1 MPSVQRRRP
10 GDVSGVAGIHLLQ
23 PLALVDTPR
32 PSAVAALDPQ
42 GRLTALDLASADAL
56 RASATDAGQSAT
68 APAKRR
74 IAPRITTC
82 RCGPVQPQPDP
93 EPEDQ

>member
-1 MPSVQRRRP
+1 MRLCLLA
-10 GDVSGVAGIHLLQ
+10 AGLFSAATSAEPMSHAASE
-23 PLALVDTPR
+23 PAKTPPAESPR
-32 PSAVAALDPQ
+32 APIV
-42 GRLTALDLASADAL
+42 LASADAL

>member
-1 MPSVQRRRP
+1 MRMCLL
-10 GDVSGVAGIHLLQ
+10 VAGLLSAAASAE
-23 PLALVDTPR
+23 PMSNAASEPAKTAPAESPR
-32 PSAVAALDPQ
+32 APIV
-42 GRLTALDLASADAL
+42 LASADAL